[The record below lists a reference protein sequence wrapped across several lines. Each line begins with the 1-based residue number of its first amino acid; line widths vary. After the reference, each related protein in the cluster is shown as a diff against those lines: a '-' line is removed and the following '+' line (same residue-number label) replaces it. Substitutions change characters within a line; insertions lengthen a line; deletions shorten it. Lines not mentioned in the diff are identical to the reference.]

1 MSKRVVKE
9 KMESANDEP
18 VIVQENRNEPECVK
32 KTADP
37 IASAIDKLVLRAT
50 DIWFSIFEFI
60 PKAEKWQIDQLKKY
74 SKEIRKLLKNN
85 DMDNDETEAYAITK
99 YIALDKSYI
108 RVEKSEVVK
117 VLEIGHFL
125 SLFSAFDAFTGE
137 LIAAIYNKNPDL
149 YKGINR
155 TLTVSEMLQYENIE
169 DVKTIVL
176 NSEIESFRRKSYI
189 EQFETLESRFSLNLR
204 KYKNWPKFVECSQRR
219 NLLTHCD
226 GIVSDQYIK
235 LCKNEGCTLDPPLKQ
250 GDTLNLSPSY
260 LAESCLLVI
269 ETGLKLGQTLW
280 RHQFD
285 SELEL
290 ADNHLHEVV
299 YNFLITAN
307 IPAAK
312 MAGEYSVNIPKYSS
326 DTTKMI
332 MFINYLLSLKID
344 GQDEVVSKMVASK
357 DWGPLCNDF
366 KLAAAIL
373 KDDFTEAATQMKKIG
388 KKGEFVSEEAYHQWP
403 LCYKFRVSKEFI
415 NTYKEIYGH
424 PFIGELKKASTRIQD
439 SAKADIAKLEEDF
452 KADSAVCNA
461 PE

>member
-1 MSKRVVKE
+1 MSKRVGKG
-9 KMESANDEP
+9 KKSATNNEP
-18 VIVQENRNEPECVK
+18 IIVQGSPDESKVAK
-32 KTADP
+32 KPVDP
-37 IASAIDKLVLRAT
+37 IASAIDKLILRAT

-74 SKEIRKLLKNN
+74 SKEIRNLLKNN
-85 DMDNDETEAYAITK
+85 DMDNDETEAYAIAK
-99 YIALDKSYI
+99 FIALDKSYI

-137 LIAAIYNKNPDL
+137 LIAAIYNKNPEL

-155 TLTVSEMLQYENIE
+155 TLTVSEMLKYENID

-189 EQFETLESRFSLNLR
+189 EQFETLETRFSINLR
-204 KYKNWPKFVECSQRR
+204 KFKNWPRFVECSQRR

-235 LCKNEGCTLDPPLKQ
+235 LCKSEGCTLDPPLKQ
-250 GDTLNLSPSY
+250 GDKLNLSPKY
-260 LAESCLLVI
+260 LSESCLLVI

-290 ADNHLHEVV
+290 SDSHLHEVV
-299 YNFLITAN
+299 YNFLLTAN

-332 MFINYLLSLKID
+332 MFINYLLALKLD
-344 GQDEVVSKMVASK
+344 GQDEVVTKMVDSK

-373 KDDFTEAATQMKKIG
+373 KDDFAEAAAQMKKIG
-388 KKGEFVSEEAYHQWP
+388 KHGEFVTEEAYHQWP
-403 LCYKFRVSKEFI
+403 LCYKFRISKEFI
-415 NTYKEIYGH
+415 TTYKEIYGH

-452 KADSAVCNA
+452 RADSAECNA